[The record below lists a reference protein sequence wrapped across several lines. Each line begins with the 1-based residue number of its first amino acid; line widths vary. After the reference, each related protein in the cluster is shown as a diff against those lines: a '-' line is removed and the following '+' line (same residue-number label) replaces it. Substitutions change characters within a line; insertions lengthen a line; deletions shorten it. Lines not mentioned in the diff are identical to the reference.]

1 MTYGS
6 WSGGIYI
13 LELDKTTGKVIYPGK
28 NSKTADG
35 RVVDE
40 YFGTKIAGGFRK
52 SGEGPYIL
60 YDKDSDYYYL
70 YVSYEGLAQNGG
82 YNMRLF
88 RSKSPDGPY
97 TDAAGHNA
105 VLTNAGQS
113 HKDIGIKAMG
123 NYKLPY

>member
-82 YNMRLF
+82 YNSVCSVPNHRTDLIPTLPDTMRFLQM
-88 RSKSPDGPY
+88 PD
-97 TDAAGHNA
+97 
-105 VLTNAGQS
+105 
-113 HKDIGIKAMG
+113 KATRISASR
-123 NYKLPY
+123 